1 MSGRLLLEQSV
12 QDRKRRRIET
22 WLTSVSRASGPHNS
36 SDSDDDLIE
45 LEAERPQRPPK
56 RVRLA
61 SSEGHGV
68 TDDFIQ
74 GKALETPPLTDIVDA
89 DVDADAEAEAEADAE
104 VNAMASPSKAP
115 QTPPEAQVNETRK
128 RGNETLGD
136 AGTGTGMDIDGEL
149 NLRASMNPTWQ
160 TNSIIPIF

>member
-61 SSEGHGV
+61 SSEGHGG
-68 TDDFIQ
+68 TNDFIQ

-89 DVDADAEAEAEADAE
+89 DTDADAEAEADAE

-136 AGTGTGMDIDGEL
+136 AGTGTSMGIDGEL
-149 NLRASMNPTWQ
+149 SLRASMNSTWQ
-160 TNSIIPIF
+160 TNSIIPTF